1 MPTGIGIGEAV
12 HSPSERFA
20 ACTVCFLLLGF
31 ALLAVKVS
39 TIQGPELKPMLPIVT
54 TTWALADL
62 MTAFLLLSQFYVNGT
77 TFLTALGAAY
87 ALSGLLTC
95 PYVLAF
101 PNLFYTGHMSIPEQQ
116 ISIWLWSFW
125 HAAFPAIVGISALW
139 DPQLKLRTM
148 SRTANRNA
156 LWFTVVATIAVA
168 GIVTALVFGEKAAL
182 PRLVINGRFTF
193 AWRNVVAPAL
203 VVLNSLGC
211 VLLLRRGKNLTTLH
225 LWLVVAMFTGVLD
238 CVLNAMS
245 PSRYSYGWYIG
256 KLETVVTAN
265 IVLGVLLGEVTRL
278 YRHLADL
285 ANIDAL
291 TGLFNRRAFEEHI
304 GLVFR
309 LAKRESSELALLV
322 IDVDL
327 FKGYNDA
334 YGHARGDE
342 CLRQIAAI
350 LKSSATRPLDH
361 VARYGGEEF
370 VVILPRVQREG
381 TIAVA
386 QRMLE
391 RVREACIPYASY
403 ARGHVT
409 VSVGVGFVGNARMT
423 HERALFDIADN
434 ALYEAKARGRDTY
447 VARDYVTALA
457 KLPLPEHAS
466 AS

>member
-1 MPTGIGIGEAV
+1 
-12 HSPSERFA
+12 
-20 ACTVCFLLLGF
+20 
-31 ALLAVKVS
+31 
-39 TIQGPELKPMLPIVT
+39 
-54 TTWALADL
+54 
-62 MTAFLLLSQFYVNGT
+62 
-77 TFLTALGAAY
+77 
-87 ALSGLLTC
+87 
-95 PYVLAF
+95 
-101 PNLFYTGHMSIPEQQ
+101 
-116 ISIWLWSFW
+116 
-125 HAAFPAIVGISALW
+125 
-139 DPQLKLRTM
+139 
-148 SRTANRNA
+148 
-156 LWFTVVATIAVA
+156 
-168 GIVTALVFGEKAAL
+168 L

-256 KLETVVTAN
+256 KLETIVTAN